1 MKKKKKKISCLFSKT
16 QRRRESRHF
25 QSINVL
31 FLALFGPS
39 LKAGLL
45 RFGSLDIWVW
55 TLFCCGGCSVPC
67 EAFSSIPGLDPL
79 DARDVLPCS
88 QL

>member
-1 MKKKKKKISCLFSKT
+1 MKKKKRKISCLFSKT

-31 FLALFGPS
+31 VLALFGPS
-39 LKAGLL
+39 LKAGFLS
-45 RFGSLDIWVW
+45 FGSLDIWVW
-55 TLFCCGGCSVPC
+55 MILCRGGCPVPC

-79 DARDVLPCS
+79 GARDILPCS